1 MIVESNEGQDFPHV
15 QTSTKGVIKLSTISF
30 EAALSYPCA
39 TQLFSH
45 WLDLP
50 LLFCMIASLL
60 GQHAKLVSACLVSF
74 HLKIRE
80 VTMVDK

>member
-1 MIVESNEGQDFPHV
+1 MILKSNEGQDFPHI
-15 QTSTKGVIKLSTISF
+15 QALTKRIIKLSTISF
-30 EAALSYPCA
+30 EASLSDPHA

-50 LLFCMIASLL
+50 LLFCIIASLL
-60 GQHAKLVSACLVSF
+60 GQLAKSVSACLVSF